1 MAGRCQSPRRGK
13 LDFEK
18 HPLNEFAFSRSLMA
32 ADVVLERVFVAVLAF
47 DFCFSV
53 LDPVELEAQLLHSVS
68 QLFNSFGHGSSILQF
83 YSSSILSSS
92 IYL

>member
-1 MAGRCQSPRRGK
+1 
-13 LDFEK
+13 
-18 HPLNEFAFSRSLMA
+18 MA
-32 ADVVLERVFVAVLAF
+32 ADVVLERVLVAVLAF